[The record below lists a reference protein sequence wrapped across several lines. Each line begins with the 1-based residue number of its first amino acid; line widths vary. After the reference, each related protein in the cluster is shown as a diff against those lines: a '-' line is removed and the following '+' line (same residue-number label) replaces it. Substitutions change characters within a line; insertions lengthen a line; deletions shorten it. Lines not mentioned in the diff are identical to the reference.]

1 MKTNQILVATV
12 VAGLMLSGC
21 VEFKLPQLPK
31 IQSGKQ
37 SSDFDSISSKKPDQ
51 LTKVECKKLLEMEK
65 EVREAK
71 KIADEETR
79 VKGRDR
85 VEGHIYLDA
94 ANKMAK
100 FHKIYYLAEKLRY
113 CEELNREKIDID
125 IDKIMEINR

>member
-1 MKTNQILVATV
+1 MKRVKLLTATAMVGLIL
-12 VAGLMLSGC
+12 AGC
-21 VEFKLPQLPK
+21 TEFKLPQLPK
-31 IQSGKQ
+31 VQSSKQ

-65 EVREAK
+65 EVKEAK